1 LDDDLRGDVLNVHKA
16 DEKVL
21 HAASTPFAQRGAL
34 FHLREMFGALKQSE
48 ERRPL
53 ILLALGLAV
62 VIAFTTLGQIGLN
75 AWNKP
80 FYDAIARKDLAGFGR
95 QLVTFAWLVVALLIL
110 NVSQTWLQGT
120 LKVTLREAVTRDLV
134 RNWLEP
140 GRPFRLAREGGDVGV
155 NPDQRMHEDAR
166 RLTELTGDLGVGL
179 FLASLSLVSFVGV
192 LWNLS
197 SAVSFDIAGRS
208 VTIPGYMVWCAL
220 AYSAT
225 GTWLSWLVGRP
236 LIHLDAERYAREA
249 NFRFSLVRASE
260 NADQIALYGGE
271 TFERRGMNADINR
284 VLAAMH
290 AVVKRMTMLSVVTS
304 GYGWFAIVAPL
315 IVAAPG
321 YFGGELSFGDLMMVV
336 GAFFQV
342 QQSLR
347 WFVDNM
353 ANVADWQA
361 TLTRVATFRET
372 LSAQDAPAD
381 PDERII
387 FASHPL
393 RALSFND
400 LEVTYGGGRSRLCEP
415 HVEVRPGEHVLIV
428 GDPGAGKSAL
438 YLALAGLWN
447 WGSGMVRLPP
457 RQGMVFL
464 SQSSYLPIGELRA
477 AVTYP
482 SSPDRFEAFAIRDAM
497 ELAGLDYLVP
507 QLERSERWDKAL
519 SHEEQQR
526 VVLARMLL
534 RKPNWIVLDA
544 ATDGLNIE
552 RRRMIQSL
560 ISTHLP
566 RASVVA
572 FSREPHDETFYKRVV
587 RLERITSPVVE
598 TDESE
603 AAAPRI

>member
-1 LDDDLRGDVLNVHKA
+1 MHKA

-21 HAASTPFAQRGAL
+21 QAATPFAQRGVL
-34 FHLREMFGALKQSE
+34 FHLREMLRALKGAE
-48 ERRPL
+48 ERRA
-53 ILLALGLAV
+53 LAMLTIGLAV
-62 VIAFTTLGQIGLN
+62 IISFTTVGQIALN

-80 FYDAIARKDLAGFGR
+80 FYDAISRKDLGDFGR
-95 QLVTFAWLVVALLIL
+95 QLVTFAWLVVGLLVL
-110 NVSQTWLQGT
+110 NVSQTWFQAT
-120 LKVTLREAVTRDLV
+120 LKVKLREAVTRDLV
-134 RNWLEP
+134 RTWLEP
-140 GRPFRLAREGGDVGV
+140 GRPFRLAREGGDLGV

-192 LWNLS
+192 LWKLS
-197 SAVSFDIAGRS
+197 SAVSFDIAGHH

-225 GTWLSWLVGRP
+225 GTWMSWLVGRP

-249 NFRFSLVRASE
+249 HLRFSLIRTSE

-271 TFERRGMNADINR
+271 GFERRATNVELNR
-284 VLAAMH
+284 VIAAMH
-290 AVVKRMTMLSVVTS
+290 AVARRMTFLSVVTS
-304 GYGWFAIVAPL
+304 SYGWFAIVAPL

-361 TLTRVATFRET
+361 TLVRVASFRET
-372 LSAQDAPAD
+372 LNDQDGPSD
-381 PDERII
+381 PDARII

-400 LEVTYGGGRSRLCEP
+400 LEVTYGEGRSRLSEP
-415 HVEVRPGEHVLIV
+415 HVEVKPGERVLIV

-464 SQSSYLPIGELRA
+464 SQNPYLPIGELRG

-482 SSPDRFEAFAIRDAM
+482 ASPDRYDPIAIVDAM
-497 ELAGLDYLVP
+497 ELAGLGYLKS
-507 QLERSERWDKAL
+507 QLERVDRWDKAL

-544 ATDGLNIE
+544 ATDGLNSE
-552 RRRMIQSL
+552 RRHMIQSL
-560 ISTHLP
+560 IATELP
-566 RASVVA
+566 RAAVVG
-572 FSREPHDETFYKRVV
+572 FSRAPHDGDFYHRYVRIERVAPTPV
-587 RLERITSPVVE
+587 ADHSPEGAV
-598 TDESE
+598 TN
-603 AAAPRI
+603 